1 MKTARAVRRG
11 RTGGLPDCN
20 LFVRDPQRGP
30 VIENEK
36 TMCDP
41 IQSIATRL
49 RGLREA
55 LELTQE
61 EVAASCNLPV
71 GQYREMESGTA
82 DFSVNVLQTISRHY
96 GISLDVLM
104 FGEEPRMNSY
114 FITRA
119 GKGVAVE
126 RQKAY
131 KYEALAAG
139 FRDRKIDPFIVTVEP
154 AADDAPMHLNCHPGQ
169 EMNYVLEGRLLIGL
183 NGKEIVLNTGDSLY
197 FDSGLPHGMKAL
209 DGKTVRFLAIIM

>member
-1 MKTARAVRRG
+1 
-11 RTGGLPDCN
+11 
-20 LFVRDPQRGP
+20 
-30 VIENEK
+30 
-36 TMCDP
+36 MCDP
-41 IQSIATRL
+41 SQSIATRL

-71 GQYREMESGTA
+71 EQYREMESGKA

-104 FGEEPRMNSY
+104 FGEEPKMNAY

-119 GKGVAVE
+119 GKGVS
-126 RQKAY
+126 
-131 KYEALAAG
+131 G

-154 AADDAPMHLNCHPGQ
+154 AADDVPMHLNCHPGQ

-183 NGKEIVLNTGDSLY
+183 NGKEIVLDTGDSLY
-197 FDSGLPHGMKAL
+197 FDSGQPHGMKAL

>member
-1 MKTARAVRRG
+1 
-11 RTGGLPDCN
+11 
-20 LFVRDPQRGP
+20 
-30 VIENEK
+30 
-36 TMCDP
+36 MCDP

-104 FGEEPRMNSY
+104 FGEEPKMNAY

-119 GKGVAVE
+119 GKGVS
-126 RQKAY
+126 
-131 KYEALAAG
+131 
-139 FRDRKIDPFIVTVEP
+139 VEP